1 MNPRSSRNGPSRSG
15 AALIHRGPQAAQRLA
30 QLGELRLPAPRAERR
45 APHRLRQRHDGDP
58 LGPRQG
64 ASHAPRLG
72 HHQGQGRRAARLRRL
87 AALPAVRR
95 AARRVVDRHDL
106 GAGVRLVEEERHRHP
121 PRRRRDGARLHP
133 PRDRHLHPALG
144 RQRLRVARAQA
155 QGVRQVRHRRRHS
168 RVVERPARHELRRV
182 LQLQRPRRPREE
194 LRGGR
199 GGEEVGSVGARHRGG
214 DPHEAQRR
222 RHALRPP
229 QAGHAGDRQHVRREG
244 SRHGEVLAL
253 RAGRRAAR
261 SALGDEARE
270 RPARD
275 RPAER
280 RQGRRPRGGERRRR
294 RSRARRRRRGGR
306 GPQARWPRPSRPP
319 RPRT

>member
-1 MNPRSSRNGPSRSG
+1 MNPRSTRNGPSRSG
-15 AALIHRGPQAAQRLA
+15 AALIHRGPQAASA
-30 QLGELRLPAPRAERR
+30 SHSSAELRLAAARAERR

-58 LGPRQG
+58 LRPRKG
-64 ASHAPRLG
+64 ASHAPRLR
-72 HHQGQGRRAARLRRL
+72 HHQGEGRRPARLRRL
-87 AALPAVRR
+87 APLPAVHR

-121 PRRRRDGARLHP
+121 PRRRRDGARLHA
-133 PRDRHLHPALG
+133 PRDRHVHPALR
-144 RQRLRVARAQA
+144 RQRLRVARHQA
-155 QGVRQVRHRRRHS
+155 QGVRQVRHRRRHP

-194 LRGGR
+194 LRGR
-199 GGEEVGSVGARHRGG
+199 AGEEVGSVGARHRGG
-214 DPHEAQRR
+214 QPHEAQRR
-222 RHALRPP
+222 RHALRSP

-261 SALGDEARE
+261 PALRHEARE

-275 RPAER
+275 RAAER
-280 RQGRRPRGGERRRR
+280 RQGRRARRGERRRR
-294 RSRARRRRRGGR
+294 GRSRARRRRRAGR
-306 GPQARWPRPSRPP
+306 GPQARWPRSSRTSW
-319 RPRT
+319 PRT